1 MKRIK
6 RYAQAAA
13 GGLALLLTLLP
24 APEGRASERADAS
37 DKLIR
42 FMRTEH
48 TPSEPLLPP
57 GTVVR
62 EDGCEPGEGEP
73 AGTVQL
79 VKGTALAVRKG
90 SGAACRLRKD
100 SPVFTGD
107 MLITEKDSRATLL
120 MQDNS
125 VLSLSAQSK
134 LTIDQAALKPEGKRD
149 TKLKLLLG
157 RVRAVVSKLAG
168 KSSFTVRTPTLMAGV
183 RGTDFAVAVAP
194 APDAPSQLLTAV
206 LTGGGQS
213 FVELLSPA
221 GGASTLLCPL
231 SVASV
236 DESGRITRPVRVCWK
251 SPKTL
256 RRIAPEIGLNC
267 SIYRRRRK

>member
-1 MKRIK
+1 MKT
-6 RYAQAAA
+6 YAQAAA
-13 GGLALLLTLLP
+13 GGLVLLLTLLAAGGQAAESIDP
-24 APEGRASERADAS
+24 S

-48 TPSEPLLPP
+48 TPAAPLLPP
-57 GTVVR
+57 GAAVK
-62 EDGCEPGEGEP
+62 EGFEPGEGEP
-73 AGTVQL
+73 VGTVQII
-79 VKGTALAVRKG
+79 KGTVLV
-90 SGAACRLRKD
+90 LRKD
-100 SPVFTGD
+100 SGAAFHLQRDLPVFTGD
-107 MLITEKDSRATLL
+107 TLITEKDSRVTLL

-125 VLSLSAQSK
+125 VLSLTAQSK
-134 LTIDQAALKPEGKRD
+134 LVIDQAVLKPEGGRD

-168 KSSFTVRTPTLMAGV
+168 KSSFTVRTPTLLAGV

-194 APDAPSQLLTAV
+194 APDGPPQLLTAV

-221 GGASTLLCPL
+221 GGESTVLCPL
-231 SVASV
+231 SVASA
-236 DESGRITRPVRVCWK
+236 DESGKISRPVRVCWK

-256 RRIAPEIGLNC
+256 RRISPEIGLNC
-267 SIYRRRRK
+267 SIYFRRMP

>member
-1 MKRIK
+1 MKT
-6 RYAQAAA
+6 YAQAAA
-13 GGLALLLTLLP
+13 GGLVLLLLLLAAGAQAVESVDP
-24 APEGRASERADAS
+24 S

-57 GTVVR
+57 GAAVK
-62 EDGCEPGEGEP
+62 EGFEPGEGAP
-73 AGTVQL
+73 AGAAQII
-79 VKGTALAVRKG
+79 KGTVLVLRKN
-90 SGAACRLRKD
+90 SGAAFRLRKD
-100 SPVFTGD
+100 MPVFAGD
-107 MLITEKDSRATLL
+107 TLITEKDSRVTVL

-125 VLSLSAQSK
+125 VLSLAAQSK
-134 LTIDQAALKPEGKRD
+134 LVIDQAELQPEGRRD

-168 KSSFTVRTPTLMAGV
+168 KNSFTIRTPTLLAGV

-194 APDAPSQLLTAV
+194 APDTPSQLLTAV

-213 FVELLSPA
+213 FVELISPA
-221 GGASTLLCPL
+221 GGASTVLCPL
-231 SVASV
+231 SVASA
-236 DESGRITRPVRVCWK
+236 DESGKISRPIRVCWK
-251 SPKTL
+251 AQKTL

-267 SIYRRRRK
+267 GVYLRRMQ